1 MRRMWISGVATVFVR
16 CSGFGPCPLHCR
28 QRHRRQ
34 RLSLIID
41 FHHNHPIAT
50 IIIIIKIVTIL
61 LAAKIFAFRVWS
73 LSPIEPKV
81 RNFNAHQGKS
91 RSGPESPSIASC
103 PSSPKSVASAVS
115 SGGVGIHSIWGFP
128 KIRDPNLKP

>member
-34 RLSLIID
+34 RLSLIFD
-41 FHHNHPIAT
+41 LHYNHPIAT
-50 IIIIIKIVTIL
+50 IIIMIIMIIKIVTIL

-73 LSPIEPKV
+73 LSPK
-81 RNFNAHQGKS
+81 A
-91 RSGPESPSIASC
+91 
-103 PSSPKSVASAVS
+103 
-115 SGGVGIHSIWGFP
+115 
-128 KIRDPNLKP
+128 